1 MTGLAEGVTARDLV
15 SVAAEIGRAAL
26 SAQEAVSACLAR
38 IHSLNP
44 SLNAYIN
51 VFSDRALAKARHA
64 DEVRARGEI
73 LGPLHGVPLGIK
85 DVFEAEGQVMT
96 AGMPSRVNA
105 RATTTAT
112 VVRRLEAAGAI
123 ILGTQ
128 NVAEGIFGEYVPPF
142 GAPLNPW
149 AADRWPGA
157 SSGGSA
163 VAVAAQLCFGAIASD
178 TGGSIRMP
186 SAVNGTT
193 GLKPTWG
200 RVSRAGVFEL
210 AATLDHIGPIARSAA
225 DAALLFDVIAG
236 PDAADPTSMDE
247 TPPRLSGALSGTV
260 AGLSIGLDPRWIEVG
275 VDAEIS
281 KAVMS
286 CASELQRL
294 GARLVQV
301 ELPALPDVVDIW
313 YDVCAAQTALVH
325 QAHFAAHSSSY
336 SSALAGII
344 GHGINMSATT
354 LQRAQARRNDYAGRL
369 NRALAVVDL
378 VAIPVLPFEPPR
390 LAQTAVMDRAM
401 IDALHRFTCPFTLSG
416 APCITFPGGFTLNGL
431 PLAVQLV
438 ARPRAESVLLSAA
451 HAFQGVT
458 DFHLRRPFAASVTLG
473 RA

>member
-1 MTGLAEGVTARDLV
+1 MTGVAERVTALDLL
-15 SVAAEIGRAAL
+15 SVAAEISSGAL
-26 SAQEAVSACLAR
+26 SARETVNACLAR

-51 VFSDRALAKARHA
+51 VFSDRALAQARHA
-64 DEVRARGEI
+64 DEAHARGEI

-85 DVFEAEGQVMT
+85 DIFEFEGQVMT

-105 RATTTAT
+105 RATATAT
-112 VVRRLEAAGAI
+112 VVHRLEAAGAI

-149 AADRWPGA
+149 AADRWAGA

-210 AATLDHIGPIARSAA
+210 AATLDHVGPIARNAA
-225 DAALLFDVIAG
+225 DVALLFDVIAG
-236 PDAADPTSMDE
+236 PDAADPTSIDE
-247 TPPRLSGALSGTV
+247 TPPRLGEAPFGNV
-260 AGLSIGLDPRWIEVG
+260 AGLSVGLDPKWIEGG
-275 VDAEIS
+275 VDAQIS

-286 CASELQRL
+286 CASVLRRL
-294 GARLVQV
+294 GARLVEV

-325 QAHFAAHSSSY
+325 QAHFASHSSSY
-336 SSALAGII
+336 SSALAGVIE
-344 GHGINMSATT
+344 HGTKMPATT
-354 LQRAQARRNDYAGRL
+354 LQRAQDRRSDYAGRL
-369 NRALAVVDL
+369 NRALATVDL
-378 VAIPVLPFEPPR
+378 IAIPVLPFEPPR
-390 LAQTAVMDRAM
+390 LAQTAGMDRAM

-416 APCITFPGGFTLNGL
+416 APCITFSGGFTQDGL

-438 ARPRAESVLLSAA
+438 ARPRAENVLLSAA

-458 DFHLRRPFAASVTLG
+458 DFHLRRARGASAALG
-473 RA
+473 QV